1 MGKRKRRMHS
11 PKYATKYATLR
22 AASAKARGVIDE
34 AIADGVITEEEAVE
48 IVAAQDSVLVAT
60 EEMMEV
66 GITDGIKVAPEI
78 KTPTKKAPAKPKK
91 VMTEKPTTK
100 KKKKTTTKKKGTD
113 A

>member
-22 AASAKARGVIDE
+22 AACAKARGVIDE

-48 IVAAQDSVLVAT
+48 IAAAQDNVLVAT
-60 EEMMEV
+60 EEMMAV
-66 GITDGIKVAPEI
+66 GVTDTIKVAPEI
-78 KTPTKKAPAKPKK
+78 KTPAKKVPAKPKK
-91 VMTEKPTTK
+91 KTTTK